1 MDHGAVSRAAD
12 RPQWT
17 ACLAHLREGDTL
29 VVCSL
34 DRVAGTEAMAIEIIR
49 DLATRAVRFRSLT
62 EPFLDI
68 DTTTPLGEA
77 IVGILTVL
85 GQLRVSTV
93 RENTRRGLG
102 QARARG
108 RPGGR
113 PTVMTPEH
121 LDAAKR
127 MRARGASL
135 GRIAAALGVGKTTVA
150 RASNPRP
157 PVQPRL
163 ARDRGGRR
171 GVRQWRGAGTGDVTE
186 QSQTPTGPVGSA
198 AVSRPRNSWQS
209 RYAHGTIRRESR
221 CCTSNKRRSHA
232 G

>member
-93 RENTRRGLG
+93 RENTRRDLG

-150 RASNPRP
+150 RALKPRP
-157 PVQPRL
+157 P
-163 ARDRGGRR
+163 
-171 GVRQWRGAGTGDVTE
+171 GA
-186 QSQTPTGPVGSA
+186 TPLGP
-198 AVSRPRNSWQS
+198 
-209 RYAHGTIRRESR
+209 
-221 CCTSNKRRSHA
+221 
-232 G
+232 